1 MSVVKDVRR
10 VWQFVNGRKTY
21 ICTAAAVCYWTLVEQ
36 GFVQPNK
43 NVAAVIACGIAVG
56 LIHKA
61 VKAE

>member
-21 ICTAAAVCYWTLVEQ
+21 ICTAVATAYWALVQ
-36 GFVQPNK
+36 AGAVQPNHTIE
-43 NVAAVIACGIAVG
+43 VAIAFGISVG